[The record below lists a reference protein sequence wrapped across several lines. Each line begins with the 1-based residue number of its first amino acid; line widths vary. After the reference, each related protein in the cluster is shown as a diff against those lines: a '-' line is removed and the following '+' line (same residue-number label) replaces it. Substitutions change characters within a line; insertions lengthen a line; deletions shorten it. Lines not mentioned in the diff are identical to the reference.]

1 MRATAK
7 LFAGTILAGAAVL
20 MPSMASAQEVGSGN
34 DTSANEAENDI
45 VVTGSRIQRT
55 ELTATSPVTTFDQEQ
70 IVLDRAVTVEDIT
83 ARIPQFAGGVNATQT
98 GSDGRGAQTLDLRNL
113 GQNRTHV
120 LLNGTRMVPF
130 SFRNAVDVNSIPAP
144 LLKQVDVRSEEH
156 TSELQ

>member
-70 IVLDRAVTVEDIT
+70 IVLDRAVT
-83 ARIPQFAGGVNATQT
+83 
-98 GSDGRGAQTLDLRNL
+98 
-113 GQNRTHV
+113 
-120 LLNGTRMVPF
+120 
-130 SFRNAVDVNSIPAP
+130 
-144 LLKQVDVRSEEH
+144 RSEERRVGKECVSTCSSRWSPYH
-156 TSELQ
+156 

>member
-83 ARIPQFAGGVNATQT
+83 ARIPQL
-98 GSDGRGAQTLDLRNL
+98 SR
-113 GQNRTHV
+113 
-120 LLNGTRMVPF
+120 P
-130 SFRNAVDVNSIPAP
+130 SPCPAS
-144 LLKQVDVRSEEH
+144 RICS
-156 TSELQ
+156 